1 MPAVYCA
8 IPLSGDTIVDRFY
21 YTPKEVAEML
31 RISDDAV
38 LDLIHRDEIPALR
51 VSARI
56 VRIPVAGFDAW
67 REGRKP
73 VRRRVRISGA
83 SGPKDIKIGEG
94 EQLPERA
101 NALRR

>member
-1 MPAVYCA
+1 M
-8 IPLSGDTIVDRFY
+8 DRLY
-21 YTPKEVAEML
+21 YTPKEVAEAL

-38 LDLIHRDEIPALR
+38 LDLIHRGDMPALR

-56 VRIPVAGFDAW
+56 IRIPAAGFDAW

-73 VRRRVRISGA
+73 VRRRVRISEA
-83 SGPKDIKIGEG
+83 SGPKDINIGEG

-101 NALRR
+101 QALRR

>member
-1 MPAVYCA
+1 M
-8 IPLSGDTIVDRFY
+8 DRLY

-38 LDLIHRDEIPALR
+38 LDLIARNELPALR

-56 VRIPVAGFDAW
+56 IRIPTAGFDAW
-67 REGRKP
+67 REGGRP
-73 VRRRVRISGA
+73 VRRRVRIAETAGVSRHR
-83 SGPKDIKIGEG
+83 IGEG

-101 NALRR
+101 LGLAR

>member
-1 MPAVYCA
+1 
-8 IPLSGDTIVDRFY
+8 VDRLY

-38 LDLIHRDEIPALR
+38 LDLVHRGEIPALR

-56 VRIPVAGFDAW
+56 IRIPTAGFEAW

-73 VRRRVRISGA
+73 VRRRVRISQP
-83 SGPKDIKIGEG
+83 SEPERVDEIGEG
-94 EQLPERA
+94 EQLPEQA
-101 NALRR
+101 QALRR

>member
-1 MPAVYCA
+1 M
-8 IPLSGDTIVDRFY
+8 DRLY
-21 YTPKEVAEML
+21 YTPKEVAEAL

-38 LDLIHRDEIPALR
+38 LDLIHRGDMPALR

-56 VRIPVAGFDAW
+56 IRIPAAAFDAW

-73 VRRRVRISGA
+73 VRRRVRISEA
-83 SGPKDIKIGEG
+83 SGPKDISIGEG

-101 NALRR
+101 QALRR

>member
-1 MPAVYCA
+1 M
-8 IPLSGDTIVDRFY
+8 DRLY
-21 YTPKEVAEML
+21 YTPKEVAEIL

-56 VRIPVAGFDAW
+56 IRVPAAGFDAW

-73 VRRRVRISGA
+73 IRRRVRISEV
-83 SGPKDIKIGEG
+83 SGPERVKVGED

-101 NALRR
+101 HALRR